1 MTTGSCMKL
10 GKVRIELTG
19 CAVVRLAT
27 ITNPRTLRSSE
38 ATETNHEAGQL
49 NGTGLILEGRAPAW
63 FDEPVSHSV
72 WLRERSFGIYES

>member
-1 MTTGSCMKL
+1 M
-10 GKVRIELTG
+10 RIELTG
-19 CAVVRLAT
+19 RAVVRLAT
-27 ITNPRTLRSSE
+27 ITKSKTACAVPE